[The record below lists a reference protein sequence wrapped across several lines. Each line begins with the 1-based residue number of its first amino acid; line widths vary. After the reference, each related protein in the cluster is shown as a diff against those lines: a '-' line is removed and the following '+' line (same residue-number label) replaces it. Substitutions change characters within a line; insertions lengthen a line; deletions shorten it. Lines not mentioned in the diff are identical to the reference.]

1 MTGLFIFSFILI
13 TLHVFSLRAI
23 IKTNNEE
30 AIIENVKKMENI
42 PSLENNSEG
51 VSFNLLLPV
60 LLIVVLS
67 LIEIGYFVIVV
78 YILKDYALIIG
89 SSVLTGYNLYAL
101 IKFFPKLKLLLKSPV
116 EYFKEKSD
124 TFNNVLNFIM
134 AIIEIMFCIYVII
147 KILLRNNYF

>member
-1 MTGLFIFSFILI
+1 MTGLLIFSFILI

-42 PSLENNSEG
+42 PSLENNSGG
-51 VSFNLLLPV
+51 VSFNVLLPV

-67 LIEIGYFVIVV
+67 LIEIGYFVIAV

-124 TFNNVLNFIM
+124 TFDNVLNFIM

>member
-1 MTGLFIFSFILI
+1 MTGLLIFSFILI

-23 IKTNNEE
+23 IKTNNEG

-42 PSLENNSEG
+42 PSLENKAEG

-60 LLIVVLS
+60 LLIVALS
-67 LIEIGYFVIVV
+67 LIEIGYFALVV
-78 YILKDYALIIG
+78 YVLKDYALIIG
-89 SSVLTGYNLYAL
+89 SSILTGYNLYAL
-101 IKFFPKLKLLLKSPV
+101 IKFFPKLKVLLKSPV
-116 EYFKEKSD
+116 EYFKEKPD
-124 TFNNVLNFIM
+124 TFDNILNFIM

>member
-1 MTGLFIFSFILI
+1 MTGLLIFSFILI

-30 AIIENVKKMENI
+30 AIIENVKKIEDI
-42 PSLENNSEG
+42 SSLENKTEG
-51 VSFNLLLPV
+51 VPFSLLFPV

-67 LIEIGYFVIVV
+67 LIEIGYFALAV

-89 SSVLTGYNLYAL
+89 SSILTGYNLYAL
-101 IKFFPKLKLLLKSPV
+101 IKFFPKLKILLKSPV

-124 TFNNVLNFIM
+124 TFDNVLNFAM
-134 AIIEIMFCIYVII
+134 AVTEIIFCIYVII
-147 KILLRNNYF
+147 KILLKYNYF

>member
-1 MTGLFIFSFILI
+1 MSGLLIFSFILI
-13 TLHVFSLRAI
+13 TLHIFSLRAI

-42 PSLENNSEG
+42 SSTENNSEG

-60 LLIVVLS
+60 LLILVLS
-67 LIEIGYFVIVV
+67 LIEIGYFVVAV
-78 YILKDYALIIG
+78 YVLKDYALIIG

-124 TFNNVLNFIM
+124 TFDNILNFAM

-147 KILLRNNYF
+147 KIFLRNNYF